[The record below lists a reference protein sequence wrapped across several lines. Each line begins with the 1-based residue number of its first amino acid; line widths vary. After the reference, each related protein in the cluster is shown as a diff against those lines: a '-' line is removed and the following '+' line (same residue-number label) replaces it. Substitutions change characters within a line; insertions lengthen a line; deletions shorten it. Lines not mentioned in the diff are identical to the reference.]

1 VFRRLPAGLWIVL
14 SLALL
19 LRLGW
24 GLTRASSDAAIDA
37 LPDQREYLSIARN
50 ILAGHGAQFFDQ
62 RFGQTVYA
70 YRMPGYPWL
79 VAACGCNPRI
89 VRGVQALLDTSTV
102 LAVFLLGTIFCGGRH
117 KTDRCP
123 FPSPGTP
130 GEGQG
135 GGLVAGS
142 GSELSCHLQ
151 TWQPPPQPSPGVPGE
166 GERSGVTTTNR
177 MSHTD
182 ARPALVAALLVAINP
197 YLIYFSGLI
206 LSETLFIAMLAWGM
220 LLLLSPVCRKMFWIS
235 GAAVL
240 AMSIYVRP
248 SALLLPVI
256 LAFGSARAA
265 AERVNRA
272 LLAGVLTVAVLVP
285 WGWRNSQPSVLGH
298 WVWTTTNEG
307 ITAYDGWNPTAS
319 GGSNQ
324 AFLRNMPE
332 LTGMGEIQRSH
343 YLAARAG
350 EFVMSHPLRAVDL
363 AMVKLGRLWSPMP
376 LSEQYSSSAY
386 RAVGLLYCVP
396 FDLLVLAGLIRGKL
410 TRAAKVF
417 LLLPAIYLTV
427 VHMASVGSLRYL
439 LPAIGPM
446 GVLAGSLFSRPRP
459 GRMG

>member
-1 VFRRLPAGLWIVL
+1 
-14 SLALL
+14 
-19 LRLGW
+19 
-24 GLTRASSDAAIDA
+24 
-37 LPDQREYLSIARN
+37 
-50 ILAGHGAQFFDQ
+50 
-62 RFGQTVYA
+62 
-70 YRMPGYPWL
+70 
-79 VAACGCNPRI
+79 
-89 VRGVQALLDTSTV
+89 
-102 LAVFLLGTIFCGGRH
+102 
-117 KTDRCP
+117 
-123 FPSPGTP
+123 
-130 GEGQG
+130 
-135 GGLVAGS
+135 
-142 GSELSCHLQ
+142 
-151 TWQPPPQPSPGVPGE
+151 
-166 GERSGVTTTNR
+166 
-177 MSHTD
+177 
-182 ARPALVAALLVAINP
+182 LVAALLVAINP